1 MESAKAT
8 AARYGVAHAFD
19 DPRQLAEHPDVDVVS
34 VCVRVPA
41 HRELVMLALEAGKHV
56 YCEWPLGRDTDEAAE
71 LERFARRSE
80 EHTSELQSLMRTSH
94 DVFCLKKIILWNRK
108 KAHKCALQDLITDTS
123 SKLTQKHKNIT

>member
-19 DPRQLAEHPDVDVVS
+19 DPRKLAEHPDVDVVS

-41 HRELVMLALEAGKHV
+41 QRELVMLALEAGKHV

-71 LERFARRSE
+71 LERLARERGRSE
-80 EHTSELQSLMRTSH
+80 ERRVGQEWVRTCRSWWRTY
-94 DVFCLKKIILWNRK
+94 D
-108 KAHKCALQDLITDTS
+108 
-123 SKLTQKHKNIT
+123 